1 MGLYLVSAKV
11 EVSLTQGDMKPDS
24 LALYRY
30 ESKIMSLALQ
40 VFNYY
45 VRNNAGIATGINVLS
60 TLINDQV
67 FENVIQILKF
77 KVCCKYQETAL

>member
-1 MGLYLVSAKV
+1 
-11 EVSLTQGDMKPDS
+11 
-24 LALYRY
+24 
-30 ESKIMSLALQ
+30 MSLALQ